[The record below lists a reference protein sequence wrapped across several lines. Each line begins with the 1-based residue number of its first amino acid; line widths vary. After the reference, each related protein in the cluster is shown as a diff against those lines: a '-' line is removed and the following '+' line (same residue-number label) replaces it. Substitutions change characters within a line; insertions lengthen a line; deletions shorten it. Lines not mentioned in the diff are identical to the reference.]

1 MRTAKNWKDYII
13 HDTSDGE
20 KLETWGG
27 ISLVR
32 PDPQII
38 WKTERRDPLWKNADG
53 HYHLILNDAA
63 LMDKVAGYD
72 ITLEVIDGL
81 NARYQK

>member
-1 MRTAKNWKDYII
+1 MRTANNWKDYKIL
-13 HDTSDGE
+13 DTSDGE

-38 WKTERRDPLWKNADG
+38 WKTERTDPMWKTADG
-53 HYHLILNDAA
+53 HYHRSKSGASWRSIQRRMLP
-63 LMDKVAGYD
+63 
-72 ITLEVIDGL
+72 
-81 NARYQK
+81 